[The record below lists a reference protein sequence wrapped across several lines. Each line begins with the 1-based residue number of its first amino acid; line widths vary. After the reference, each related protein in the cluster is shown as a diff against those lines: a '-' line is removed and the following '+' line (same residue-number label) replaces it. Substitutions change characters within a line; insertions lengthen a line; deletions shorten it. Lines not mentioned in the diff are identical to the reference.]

1 MYITKRLT
9 DNNSRHLMIISRA
22 TLLLLLTIFLLS
34 CTGYKKI
41 VTNELKTL
49 DDFSKAKDQLA
60 DNYLYK
66 ANDFDLHVVNYT
78 SDYISETQ
86 EVMDKLSA
94 FDSSIVFHSV
104 EESELLTLALISK
117 GGYYG
122 ESLDSIV
129 NSFLQAIDNHNSN
142 IEKQKNQKILNG
154 NSTKTERTLAQ
165 EIYFDAAKNFIISKA
180 SSDEE
185 RDIMLLYAQF
195 LLIKYSFPFRQH
207 LYDIDELGAFDN
219 GEKWFDKNKKIFLQN
234 HPNTKYRPFLDNIT
248 VAITED

>member
-1 MYITKRLT
+1 M
-9 DNNSRHLMIISRA
+9 
-22 TLLLLLTIFLLS
+22 
-34 CTGYKKI
+34 
-41 VTNELKTL
+41 
-49 DDFSKAKDQLA
+49 
-60 DNYLYK
+60 YK

-78 SDYISETQ
+78 SDYISETK

-154 NSTKTERTLAQ
+154 NSTKTER
-165 EIYFDAAKNFIISKA
+165 FFCKIIP
-180 SSDEE
+180 
-185 RDIMLLYAQF
+185 I
-195 LLIKYSFPFRQH
+195 
-207 LYDIDELGAFDN
+207 
-219 GEKWFDKNKKIFLQN
+219 QN
-234 HPNTKYRPFLDNIT
+234 TAHF
-248 VAITED
+248 

>member
-1 MYITKRLT
+1 
-9 DNNSRHLMIISRA
+9 MIISRA
-22 TLLLLLTIFLLS
+22 TLLLLLTFFLLS
-34 CTGYKKI
+34 CAEYKKI

-154 NSTKTERTLAQ
+154 NSTKTER
-165 EIYFDAAKNFIISKA
+165 FFCKIIP
-180 SSDEE
+180 
-185 RDIMLLYAQF
+185 I
-195 LLIKYSFPFRQH
+195 
-207 LYDIDELGAFDN
+207 
-219 GEKWFDKNKKIFLQN
+219 QN
-234 HPNTKYRPFLDNIT
+234 TAHFWTISQSQ
-248 VAITED
+248 

>member
-1 MYITKRLT
+1 MK
-9 DNNSRHLMIISRA
+9 ISRA
-22 TLLLLLTIFLLS
+22 TLLLLLTILLIS
-34 CTGYKKI
+34 CAGAKYKK
-41 VTNELKTL
+41 VAPSELKTM

-66 ANDFDLHVVNYT
+66 ANDFDLHVVNYA

-86 EVMDKLSA
+86 EVMNKLSA

-122 ESLDSIV
+122 EALDSII

-165 EIYFDAAKNFIISKA
+165 GIYFDDAKHFIISKA
-180 SSDEE
+180 VSDEE

-219 GEKWFDKNKKIFLQN
+219 GEKWYDKNKKKFLEN

-248 VAITED
+248 VTITED